1 MKVRIGDHD
10 FDITRRKAQAFLE
23 DSDKVKVTIRFRG
36 RENERP
42 AFGKDLMDRLATDLT
57 DFAVVEQAPKLEGNS
72 MTMVLA
78 PVRRA
83 KSAMAD
89 QEHED

>member
-1 MKVRIGDHD
+1 
-10 FDITRRKAQAFLE
+10 
-23 DSDKVKVTIRFRG
+23 
-36 RENERP
+36 
-42 AFGKDLMDRLATDLT
+42 
-57 DFAVVEQAPKLEGNS
+57 VVEQAPKLEGNS